1 MIKYSNILSLKKNNE
16 DKLYKCN
23 ICQLCK
29 RGEIWM
35 KYHININQTT
45 DNKETINICSYL
57 CSKSYFKNKI
67 FKLDRVINR
76 EDFNYLRPILNKKKY
91 NFKILSLNEIEKL
104 SDNEYNKYIKDLDN
118 YFILNPERAKI
129 QLDIQ
134 NEIDSIEDIY

>member
-1 MIKYSNILSLKKNNE
+1 
-16 DKLYKCN
+16 
-23 ICQLCK
+23 
-29 RGEIWM
+29 M
-35 KYHININQTT
+35 KYHINTNQTT
-45 DNKETINICSYL
+45 DKETINICSYL
-57 CSKSYFKNKI
+57 CSKSYFKDKI

-76 EDFNYLRPILNKKKY
+76 EDFNHLRPILNKKKY